1 MNHHLSTHSGTDFDK
16 QITYEQFNQ
25 VIEAIL
31 MGKYS
36 WACVLML
43 RFVGYNPLHYI
54 PYRTY
59 NRLIKK
65 ESLLSYQTSKDK
77 ASCKEFEPKSLIAQS
92 NSPRY
97 MQDLEY
103 LEDVREKSTQVTGGT
118 SNNWLAKNY
127 LTMWNKKI
135 SNPNL

>member
-1 MNHHLSTHSGTDFDK
+1 MNHNLSTHSGADFDK

-65 ESLLSYQTSKDK
+65 ESMLGYQIPQDK
-77 ASCKEFEPKSLIAQS
+77 PSCTEFEPSSLISQS
-92 NSPRY
+92 NSSRY
-97 MQDLEY
+97 LKDLEY
-103 LEDVREKSTQVTGGT
+103 LEDVRETSTQVTGGE
-118 SNNWLAKNY
+118 SNNWLGKNY
-127 LTMWNKKI
+127 LFLWDKMTKKQ
-135 SNPNL
+135 NH

>member
-1 MNHHLSTHSGTDFDK
+1 MNHNLSTQSGTDFDK
-16 QITYEQFNQ
+16 QISYEQFNQ

-59 NRLIKK
+59 NRLVKK
-65 ESLLSYQTSKDK
+65 ENMLGYQTSQDRS
-77 ASCKEFEPKSLIAQS
+77 SCKELEPSSILSQS
-92 NSPRY
+92 NSSRY
-97 MQDLEY
+97 LQDLEY
-103 LEDVREKSTQVTGGT
+103 LEDVREKSTQVTGGK
-118 SNNWLAKNY
+118 SYKWLGEKY
-127 LTMWNKKI
+127 ILLWEKMSKR
-135 SNPNL
+135 